1 MWTTFIAIVKYS
13 SLVQFVR
20 AYVRSMRLYYSFVTG
35 IAGWIGV
42 SHYQFITDPKYYNPL
57 SDFMPTIEIVTPD
70 IKKMVILVFLF
81 LGWGI
86 NQIINDYL
94 GIEEDRINAPE
105 RPMVTGELHPQKAL
119 AVSVALLLITLVVTW
134 LYLEP
139 MAIIPLLLGIGLN
152 ILYEYAK
159 GHGIWGNIVFGIMI
173 SSCGLYGFWASGPM
187 ETYFTRSRISALI
200 FIAIINGLMTYYT
213 YFKDEIGD
221 RMAGKRT
228 IVVKYGLEKNR
239 YIAIFAGFLPS
250 ILFLTGYFG
259 LNAFEIELNKIF
271 IVLGILTVFL
281 QIWTGYLYFRNPK
294 GEMTYY
300 SLVTNFR
307 ACTCGQA
314 TIIALINPEMGMM
327 LFLVCYIF
335 VGFLFN
341 LHTKVKA

>member
-1 MWTTFIAIVKYS
+1 MSAPFKKNT

-20 AYVRSMRLYYSFVTG
+20 AYIKSMRLYYSFVTG

-42 SHYQFITDPKYYNPL
+42 SYYQYISDPKYFNPL
-57 SDFMPTIEIVTPD
+57 SDFMPSVEIPTPD
-70 IKKMVILVFLF
+70 IKKIVILVFLF

-94 GIEEDRINAPE
+94 GRKEDRINAPE
-105 RPMVTGELHPQKAL
+105 RPMVTGELHPQIAM
-119 AVSVALLLITLVVTW
+119 AVSISLLFITLIVTW
-134 LYLEP
+134 FFLEP
-139 MAIIPLLLGIGLN
+139 IAIIPLLLGIGLN

-159 GHGIWGNIVFGIMI
+159 SRGIWGNIIFGIMI
-173 SSCGLYGFWASGPM
+173 ASCGLYGCWASGPM
-187 ETYFTRSRISALI
+187 ATYFTRSRYSVLI

-213 YFKDEIGD
+213 YFKDEEGD

-228 IVVKYGLEKNR
+228 IVVKYGLERNR
-239 YIAIFAGFLPS
+239 YISIFAGFLPS
-250 ILFLTGYFG
+250 IIFIIGYFG
-259 LNAFEIELNKIF
+259 LGALEIELNKIF
-271 IVLGILTVFL
+271 IILGILTIFL
-281 QIWTGYLYFRNPK
+281 QIWTGYLYFKNPR

-314 TIIALINPEMGMM
+314 TIIAVFNPELGLI
-327 LFLVCYIF
+327 LFLFCYIF

-341 LHTKVKA
+341 LYTKVKA